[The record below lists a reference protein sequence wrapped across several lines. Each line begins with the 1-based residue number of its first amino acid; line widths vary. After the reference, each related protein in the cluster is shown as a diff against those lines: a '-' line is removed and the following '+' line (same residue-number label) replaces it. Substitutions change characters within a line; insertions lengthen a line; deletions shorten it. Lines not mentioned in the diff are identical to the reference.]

1 MAEKNISPEK
11 KLLNIIEGEGNEAQ
25 EVKPTPAVQGKKF
38 FSFAALRGRISFL
51 KSKVSQSPIKIPS
64 ISFSLDGFNV
74 LLQLCIVVLVI
85 YLGMSIRIE
94 FSRLLKHDWK
104 EQTGEAPLISTDV
117 KAVASLLQ
125 PKSYYLNK
133 VKARN
138 LFGFADEPEKEK
150 AVFKEKPKQ
159 EPNELEKIVKHFKLV
174 GISWSNDPDAIIE
187 DVKAK
192 KTYFVK
198 TGHKI
203 NEINVQAIY
212 RDKVILHYRSQE
224 VELR

>member
-11 KLLNIIEGEGNEAQ
+11 KLLNIIEGEGNEIP
-25 EVKPTPAVQGKKF
+25 EIKPSPISQGKKF
-38 FSFAALRGRISFL
+38 FSIAALRGRISFL
-51 KSKVSQSPIKIPS
+51 KARASQGPIKVPS
-64 ISFSLDGFNV
+64 ISFGLGGFNV
-74 LLQLCIVVLVI
+74 LLQLCIVGLVI
-85 YLGMSIRIE
+85 YLGMSIRVE
-94 FSRLLKHDWK
+94 FSRLLNYDWK
-104 EQTGEAPLISTDV
+104 EQIGATPLILTEV

-125 PKSYYLNK
+125 SETYYLNK

-138 LFGFADEPEKEK
+138 LFDFADELEEEKP
-150 AVFKEKPKQ
+150 AFKEKPKQ
-159 EPNELEKIVKHFKLV
+159 EPTELEKMVEGFKLV

-187 DVKAK
+187 DEKAK

-198 TGHKI
+198 TGH
-203 NEINVQAIY
+203 EIKGIRVEAIY

>member
-25 EVKPTPAVQGKKF
+25 EVKPTPASRGKKF
-38 FSFAALRGRISFL
+38 FSIAAIRGRISFL
-51 KSKVSQSPIKIPS
+51 RARASQGPIKAPS
-64 ISFSLDGFNV
+64 ISFSLGGFNV
-74 LLQLCIVVLVI
+74 LFQLCIVGLVI
-85 YLGMSIRIE
+85 YLGMSIRVE

-104 EQTGEAPLISTDV
+104 EQTGKAPLISADV

-125 PKSYYLNK
+125 PESYYLNK

-138 LFGFADEPEKEK
+138 LFGFANEPEEEK
-150 AVFKEKPKQ
+150 AAFKEKLKQ
-159 EPNELEKIVKHFKLV
+159 EPTELEKMVKSFKLV

-187 DVKAK
+187 DEKAK
-192 KTYFVK
+192 KTYFIK

-203 NEINVQAIY
+203 NEISVQAIY